1 MKILTKKI
9 VIPENPGKLENYS
22 YTFTCP
28 KCNNET
34 TIVIDDFKNIDKVV
48 SRWEQGSVD
57 ENGRIRN
64 YTFIGGG
71 IDDVMKCGCCSRSV
85 PWPLKV
91 IDDFREISKQFDAC
105 EVYANIFY
113 AVCYIIKH
121 CQQSIKGFK
130 LTEHQWIDKINVND
144 DIYFSIEWKDDT
156 PDIMMHN
163 VSYDKLSSDEIEE
176 VVRHIKSITFNDSV
190 HADMIGLR
198 FQFLTAYSS
207 NMIIARSRRRDS
219 NPYFVDSIDRA
230 LLSDICNNPKV
241 GVDNDGE

>member
-28 KCNNET
+28 HCNNET
-34 TIVIDDFKNIDKVV
+34 TVVIDDFRDIDKVV
-48 SRWEQGSVD
+48 YRYDHGPID
-57 ENGRIRN
+57 ENGRIRH
-64 YTFIGGG
+64 YTIIGELG
-71 IDDVMKCGCCSRSV
+71 DATKCGCCSRSIS
-85 PWPLKV
+85 WPKNV
-91 IDDFREISKQFDAC
+91 IDDFREIAKQFDAC

-130 LTEHQWIDKINVND
+130 LTEHQWIDKVNVND
-144 DIYFSIEWKDDT
+144 DIYFTIEWKDDT

-176 VVRHIKSITFNDSV
+176 VVRHIKSITFNDNV
-190 HADMIGLR
+190 HVDMIGLK

-207 NMIIARSRRRDS
+207 NMIIARGWRRDS

-230 LLSDICNNPKV
+230 LLSDICNNPNV
-241 GVDNDGE
+241 GVDNDGK